1 MSACALYVAHR
12 HRQAGQQAHSSTTAT
27 DSRPQPPQCRRTAT
41 RHSRQDHSRT
51 GCGSCTHPTGQQDTD
66 TQSYTPAVACWME
79 CRTWTA
85 APQPQ
90 TQRSRQISRQNKKS
104 RPVMVCSFCC
114 AQSLA
119 GASASISMQ
128 SSLMA
133 SRCRDSGT
141 AQSLYPIAPRYRA
154 TLWTMGLSA
163 AMVRVVVTRLTPSAR
178 DISDLLNPL
187 LNRARSST
195 SFVLMGAFL
204 PIQGLYHDNHGAI
217 NLRFFFC

>member
-90 TQRSRQISRQNKKS
+90 TQRSRQISRQKEQADDGLL
-104 RPVMVCSFCC
+104 FC

-119 GASASISMQ
+119 GAVAASIRIA
-128 SSLMA
+128 SLVMA
-133 SRCRDSGT
+133 SRCRLDGT
-141 AQSLYPIAPRYRA
+141 AQS
-154 TLWTMGLSA
+154 
-163 AMVRVVVTRLTPSAR
+163 V
-178 DISDLLNPL
+178 
-187 LNRARSST
+187 
-195 SFVLMGAFL
+195 
-204 PIQGLYHDNHGAI
+204 
-217 NLRFFFC
+217 